1 MKKKMPILKVENF
14 GSAGWIASLK
24 DIPGMLAQADTKEKA
39 IEELMI
45 SIKVKLL
52 YDYGKL

>member
-1 MKKKMPILKVENF
+1 MPIFKLENF

-24 DIPGMLAQADTKEKA
+24 DIPGMLVQADTKEKA
-39 IEELMI
+39 IDELMI